1 LILCNQALFDM
12 LCDMKLNIN
21 NRGNGA
27 CPLCLFADNCVIHQK
42 LRSAVDTAEKVFH
55 GNPDDEMQLVIYSCP
70 YFKER

>member
-1 LILCNQALFDM
+1 MFAM
-12 LCDMKLNIN
+12 LAFMKLNIN

-27 CPLCLFADNCVIHQK
+27 CPLCQFADNCVLHQK
-42 LRSAVDTAEKVFH
+42 LRIAVDTAEKAFK